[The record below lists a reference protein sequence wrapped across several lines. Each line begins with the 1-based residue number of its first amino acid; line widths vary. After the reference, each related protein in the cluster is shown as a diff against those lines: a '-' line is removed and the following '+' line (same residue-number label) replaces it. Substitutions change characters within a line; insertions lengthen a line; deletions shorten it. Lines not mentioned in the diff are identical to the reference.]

1 MWVILGILEY
11 RFTILISN
19 DLKEVN
25 IDNTRKG
32 FQVILIC
39 ALEVSNN
46 TLHLLIFLIIMNK
59 LGIRKNKLVG
69 ICKYVHV
76 CTIFFK

>member
-32 FQVILIC
+32 FQVIWIC
-39 ALEVSNN
+39 A
-46 TLHLLIFLIIMNK
+46 
-59 LGIRKNKLVG
+59 
-69 ICKYVHV
+69 
-76 CTIFFK
+76 